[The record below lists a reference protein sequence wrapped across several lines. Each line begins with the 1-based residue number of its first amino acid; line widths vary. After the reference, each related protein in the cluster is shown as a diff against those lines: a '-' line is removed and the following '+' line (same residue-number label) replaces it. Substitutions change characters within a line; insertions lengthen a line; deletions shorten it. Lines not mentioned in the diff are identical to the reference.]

1 LERDQVDGSEGRTP
15 LKPLGCHQRL
25 NFQVLH
31 IKQLQSNREYQMSSP
46 AVGSVAPD
54 FELTNQHGQKV
65 SLASFRDKKNVVV
78 LFYPFAFSGIC
89 TGELCALRDDLA
101 PFQNDQVELLA
112 ISCDPMYSL
121 KAFADAEKYEF
132 SLLADFWPHG
142 EVAKKY
148 GVFQDERGFSTRGTF
163 VIDKSGVIRWSVVN
177 GPGEARDVAAY
188 KAALAAI

>member
-1 LERDQVDGSEGRTP
+1 
-15 LKPLGCHQRL
+15 
-25 NFQVLH
+25 
-31 IKQLQSNREYQMSSP
+31 MSSP

-163 VIDKSGVIRWSVVN
+163 VIDKNGVIRWSVVN
-177 GPGEARDVAAY
+177 GPGEARNLSDY
-188 KAALAAI
+188 KAALAELPTM

>member
-1 LERDQVDGSEGRTP
+1 
-15 LKPLGCHQRL
+15 
-25 NFQVLH
+25 
-31 IKQLQSNREYQMSSP
+31 MSSP

-142 EVAKKY
+142 AAPPITSA
-148 GVFQDERGFSTRGTF
+148 RRMS
-163 VIDKSGVIRWSVVN
+163 ISSGCH
-177 GPGEARDVAAY
+177 P
-188 KAALAAI
+188 

>member
-1 LERDQVDGSEGRTP
+1 
-15 LKPLGCHQRL
+15 
-25 NFQVLH
+25 
-31 IKQLQSNREYQMSSP
+31 MSSP
-46 AVGSVAPD
+46 PVGSVAPD

-65 SLASFRDKKNVVV
+65 SLSSFRDKKNVVV

-177 GPGEARDVAAY
+177 GPGEARDLAAY

>member
-1 LERDQVDGSEGRTP
+1 
-15 LKPLGCHQRL
+15 
-25 NFQVLH
+25 
-31 IKQLQSNREYQMSSP
+31 MSSP

-65 SLASFRDKKNVVV
+65 SLSSFRDKKNVVV

-148 GVFQDERGFSTRGTF
+148 GVFDEARGCALRGTF
-163 VIDKSGVIRWSVVN
+163 IIDKSGVVKWQVINAISA
-177 GPGEARDVAAY
+177 ARDINEY
-188 KAALAAI
+188 KTALATM

>member
-1 LERDQVDGSEGRTP
+1 
-15 LKPLGCHQRL
+15 
-25 NFQVLH
+25 
-31 IKQLQSNREYQMSSP
+31 MSSP

-65 SLASFRDKKNVVV
+65 SLSSFRDKKNVVV

-132 SLLADFWPHG
+132 SLLAYFWPHG

-177 GPGEARDVAAY
+177 GPGEARDLAAY

>member
-1 LERDQVDGSEGRTP
+1 LERNQVDGSEGRTP

-78 LFYPFAFSGIC
+78 LFYPFAF
-89 TGELCALRDDLA
+89 
-101 PFQNDQVELLA
+101 
-112 ISCDPMYSL
+112 SCDPMYSL

>member
-1 LERDQVDGSEGRTP
+1 
-15 LKPLGCHQRL
+15 
-25 NFQVLH
+25 
-31 IKQLQSNREYQMSSP
+31 MSSP
-46 AVGSVAPD
+46 SVGSVAPD

-65 SLASFRDKKNVVV
+65 SLAFFRDKKNVVV

>member
-1 LERDQVDGSEGRTP
+1 
-15 LKPLGCHQRL
+15 
-25 NFQVLH
+25 
-31 IKQLQSNREYQMSSP
+31 MSSP
-46 AVGSVAPD
+46 AVGSVAPE
-54 FELTNQHGQKV
+54 FELTNQHGEKV

-101 PFQNDQVELLA
+101 PFQNAQVELLA

-121 KAFADAEKYEF
+121 KAFADTEKYDF

-148 GVFQDERGFSTRGTF
+148 GVFQEERGFATRGTF
-163 VIDKSGVIRWSVVN
+163 VIDKSGTIRWSVVN
-177 GPGEARDVAAY
+177 GPGEARDIASY

>member
-1 LERDQVDGSEGRTP
+1 
-15 LKPLGCHQRL
+15 
-25 NFQVLH
+25 
-31 IKQLQSNREYQMSSP
+31 MSSP

-148 GVFQDERGFSTRGTF
+148 GVFQEERGFSTRGTF
-163 VIDKSGVIRWSVVN
+163 ILDKSGVIRWSVVN
-177 GPGEARDVAAY
+177 GPGEARNLSDY
-188 KAALAAI
+188 RSALANM

>member
-1 LERDQVDGSEGRTP
+1 
-15 LKPLGCHQRL
+15 
-25 NFQVLH
+25 
-31 IKQLQSNREYQMSSP
+31 MSSP
-46 AVGSVAPD
+46 AVGSVASD

-148 GVFQDERGFSTRGTF
+148 GVFQEERGFSTRGTF
-163 VIDKSGVIRWSVVN
+163 MIDKSGVIRWSVVN
-177 GPGEARDVAAY
+177 GPGEARDIAAY

>member
-1 LERDQVDGSEGRTP
+1 
-15 LKPLGCHQRL
+15 
-25 NFQVLH
+25 
-31 IKQLQSNREYQMSSP
+31 MSLTIGSP
-46 AVGSVAPD
+46 APE
-54 FELTNQHGQKV
+54 FELSNQHGEKV
-65 SLASFRDKKNVVV
+65 SLSSFKGQKNVVV
-78 LFYPFAFSGIC
+78 IFYPFAFSGIC

-148 GVFQDERGFSTRGTF
+148 GVFQEERGFATRGTF
-163 VIDKSGVIRWSVVN
+163 VIDKSGTIRWSIVN
-177 GPGEARDVAAY
+177 GPGEARILTDY
-188 KAALAAI
+188 KAALAVLPTM

>member
-1 LERDQVDGSEGRTP
+1 
-15 LKPLGCHQRL
+15 
-25 NFQVLH
+25 
-31 IKQLQSNREYQMSSP
+31 MSSP

-101 PFQNDQVELLA
+101 PFQNNDVELIA
-112 ISCDPMYSL
+112 ISCDPMHSL
-121 KAFADAEKYEF
+121 KAFADAENYDF

-148 GVFQDERGFSTRGTF
+148 GVFKEERGFSTRGTF
-163 VIDKSGVIRWSVVN
+163 IIDKSGVIRWSVVN
-177 GPGEARDVAAY
+177 GPGEARDSAAY

>member
-1 LERDQVDGSEGRTP
+1 
-15 LKPLGCHQRL
+15 
-25 NFQVLH
+25 
-31 IKQLQSNREYQMSSP
+31 MSSP

-101 PFQNDQVELLA
+101 PFQNDRVELLA

-148 GVFQDERGFSTRGTF
+148 GVFQEERGFSTRGTF

>member
-1 LERDQVDGSEGRTP
+1 
-15 LKPLGCHQRL
+15 
-25 NFQVLH
+25 
-31 IKQLQSNREYQMSSP
+31 MSSP

-112 ISCDPMYSL
+112 ISCDPMSSL

>member
-1 LERDQVDGSEGRTP
+1 
-15 LKPLGCHQRL
+15 
-25 NFQVLH
+25 
-31 IKQLQSNREYQMSSP
+31 MSSP

-65 SLASFRDKKNVVV
+65 SLASFRNKKNVVV

-101 PFQNDQVELLA
+101 PFQNNDVELIA
-112 ISCDPMYSL
+112 ISCDPMHSL
-121 KAFADAEKYEF
+121 KAFADAENYDF

-148 GVFQDERGFSTRGTF
+148 GVFKEERGFSTRGTF
-163 VIDKSGVIRWSVVN
+163 IIDKSGVIRWSVVN
-177 GPGEARDVAAY
+177 GPGEARDSAAY

>member
-1 LERDQVDGSEGRTP
+1 
-15 LKPLGCHQRL
+15 
-25 NFQVLH
+25 
-31 IKQLQSNREYQMSSP
+31 MSSP
-46 AVGSVAPD
+46 AVSSVAPD

-101 PFQNDQVELLA
+101 PFQNDDVELLA

-121 KAFADAEKYEF
+121 KAFADAEKYDF

-148 GVFQDERGFSTRGTF
+148 GVFQEERGFSTRGTF
-163 VIDKSGVIRWSVVN
+163 IIDKSGVISWSVVN
-177 GPGEARDVAAY
+177 GPGEARDIAAY
-188 KAALAAI
+188 KAALAVI

>member
-1 LERDQVDGSEGRTP
+1 
-15 LKPLGCHQRL
+15 
-25 NFQVLH
+25 
-31 IKQLQSNREYQMSSP
+31 MSSP
-46 AVGSVAPD
+46 SVGSVAPD

-65 SLASFRDKKNVVV
+65 SLASFRDKKNVVI

-163 VIDKSGVIRWSVVN
+163 MIDKSGVIRWSVVN
-177 GPGEARDVAAY
+177 GPGEARNLSDY
-188 KAALAAI
+188 RSALANM

>member
-1 LERDQVDGSEGRTP
+1 MTIT
-15 LKPLGCHQRL
+15 LGT
-25 NFQVLH
+25 
-31 IKQLQSNREYQMSSP
+31 
-46 AVGSVAPD
+46 AAPD
-54 FELTNQHGQKV
+54 FELSDQNGNKV
-65 SLASFRDKKNVVV
+65 SLASFKGKKNVVL
-78 LFYPFAFSGIC
+78 LFYPFSFTGTC
-89 TGELCALRDDLA
+89 TGELCAMRDDLA